1 MKRKILIF
9 FALTISISQISC
21 SVLKQIENIS
31 RLKFKLDSIESF
43 TIMGINISN
52 KNSVRDFNV
61 LDAAQFLNGIT
72 RGSLPVSFNL
82 YIDALNPNDGGG
94 YPRQDLDIVDFK
106 WKLFIDEKETIAGNI
121 SNPISVPGRGEATRF
136 PIGINFDLYK
146 FFSERG
152 YDGLID
158 LALKLGGLGGNP
170 HRVTLK
176 AKPTVKSMF
185 GNITYPGE
193 IDIIDREFR

>member
-1 MKRKILIF
+1 MKRRIILLI
-9 FALTISISQISC
+9 ALILSISQLSC

-31 RLKFKLDSIESF
+31 RLKFKLDSIGNF
-43 TIMGINISN
+43 TVIGVDISN
-52 KNSVRDFNV
+52 KRSVRDFNV
-61 LDAAQFLNGIT
+61 FDAAQFLNGIT
-72 RGSLPVSFNL
+72 KGTFPVSFNL
-82 YIDALNPNDGGG
+82 YINALNPNDGGG

-106 WKLFIDEKETIAGNI
+106 WRLFIDDKETINGNI

-136 PIGINFDLYK
+136 PIYINLDLYK
-146 FFSERG
+146 FFNERG

-158 LALKLGGLGGNP
+158 LALKLGGLGGNA

>member
-1 MKRKILIF
+1 M
-9 FALTISISQISC
+9 
-21 SVLKQIENIS
+21 KQIENIS
-31 RLKFKLDSIESF
+31 RLKFRLDSIDNFSV
-43 TIMGINISN
+43 MGVNISN

-72 RGSLPVSFNL
+72 RGTLPVSFNI
-82 YIDALNPNDGGG
+82 YIDALNPNDGDG
-94 YPRQDLDIVDFK
+94 YPRQDLDIVNFS
-106 WKLFIDEKETIAGNI
+106 WKLFIDYKETIAGNI

-136 PIGINFDLYK
+136 PININFDLYK
-146 FFSERG
+146 FFSDRG

-158 LALKLGGLGGNP
+158 LALKLGGLGGNA

-176 AKPTVKSMF
+176 AKPTVKSIF

>member
-1 MKRKILIF
+1 MRLRNTIF
-9 FALTISISQISC
+9 IALVFSLTQFSC
-21 SVLKQIENIS
+21 SVLKQMENIS
-31 RLKFKLDSIESF
+31 RLKFKLDNIGNF
-43 TIMGINISN
+43 TVMGVNISN
-52 KNSVRDFNV
+52 KSSVRDFNV

-72 RGSLPVSFNL
+72 RGTLPVSFNI

-94 YPRQDLDIVDFK
+94 YPRQDLDIVNFS
-106 WKLFIDEKETIAGNI
+106 WRLFIDEKETITGNI
-121 SNPISVPGRGEATRF
+121 SNPISVPGRDEATSF
-136 PIGINFDLYK
+136 PLTINLDLYK

-152 YDGLID
+152 YDGLLD
-158 LALKLGGLGGNP
+158 LALKLGGLGGNA

-176 AKPTVKSMF
+176 AKPTVKSIF

>member
-1 MKRKILIF
+1 MRNKVIIFIALIF
-9 FALTISISQISC
+9 SLSQFSC

-31 RLKFKLDSIESF
+31 RLKFKLDNIGNF
-43 TIMGINISN
+43 TVMGVNISN
-52 KNSVRDFNV
+52 KSSVRDFNV

-72 RGSLPVSFNL
+72 RGTLPVSFNI

-94 YPRQDLDIVDFK
+94 YPRQDLDIVNFS
-106 WKLFIDEKETIAGNI
+106 WRLFIDEKETIAGNI
-121 SNPISVPGRGEATRF
+121 SNPISVPGRGEATSF
-136 PIGINFDLYK
+136 PLTINLDLYK
-146 FFSERG
+146 FFSDRG

-158 LALKLGGLGGNP
+158 LALKLGGLGGNA

-176 AKPTVKSMF
+176 AKPTVKSIF